1 MVQSVHPAASPGPLS
16 SLNPFCKLA
25 CSLLFGLLVAFGAP
39 ALAATSSSLSP
50 AAQAAAS
57 KGKSAHEQQ
66 DYLGAIGHFQEALRH
81 APNAPELYF
90 YLGVEES
97 KIPGRELRAIA
108 WLGAYLSL
116 RSDGPGAANVKNNIG
131 KLQGAHRKTLLT
143 VLKDV
148 ERTAR
153 LAETNDRGPSFRTL
167 ARKLAEIGEF
177 TSALQ
182 IAANLADLPESQ
194 AEAYGWIAAVQLAKA
209 DIAAALKTAS
219 LSADG
224 QAKDDTYLRI
234 VSAQIAGDHAG
245 ALVTIA
251 RMHHP
256 MNKDRARLDVARFQ
270 IRNGDLSAALKTA
283 ESIQDEEMR
292 GMARSDIVRAQVN
305 ADDLSGA
312 LDTAILISPGTWY
325 GQTVLGLI
333 STAQAKKGDIAG
345 ILKTAALQRPEY
357 RSNLLFDIAKVQAE
371 VGDLAGALHTV
382 ALIEKGVKDHY
393 ARVMVQV
400 AFARGQLLRGDDAGV
415 RKTLAAA
422 RQSVGP
428 VADAGQKGP
437 ALHEIALIQAES
449 GDVVGA
455 IALAGQIEST
465 SWHVETHRDIAVVQA
480 KRGDVAGALKT
491 VDLIRSSDDDKGIAH
506 SRVAEV
512 QATAGDFAGALRT
525 ADLIRS
531 VYTKAS
537 AQIVVAEQQIKRGDL
552 AGAQK
557 TVDLIGDETSRDRA
571 QEVVN
576 AALIKAGDFVALWR
590 QRLEDSNPDHDG
602 PLNTAPFLDLSKHL
616 QSLPTEDPVKYF
628 GALYRTFI
636 DLIDGD
642 RAINELLEKQGLN
655 GRVGG
660 L

>member
-1 MVQSVHPAASPGPLS
+1 M
-16 SLNPFCKLA
+16 
-25 CSLLFGLLVAFGAP
+25 LFGLLVVSGAQTF
-39 ALAATSSSLSP
+39 AATSSSLP
-50 AAQAAAS
+50 AAAQVAVN
-57 KGKSAHEQQ
+57 KGKSADAQH
-66 DYLGAIGHFQEALRH
+66 DYLAAIEHFQEALRH

-116 RSDGPGAANVKNNIG
+116 RGDGPDAEKVKNNIR
-131 KLQGAHRKTLLT
+131 KLQVAHRITLLA
-143 VLKDV
+143 VLKDL
-148 ERTAR
+148 EKTAR
-153 LAETNDRGPSFRTL
+153 LAETNDRGPSFRDL
-167 ARKLAEIGEF
+167 ARKLAEIGDF

-194 AEAYGWIAAVQLAKA
+194 AEAYGWIAGVQLAKA

-219 LSADG
+219 LSVDG
-224 QAKDDTYLRI
+224 DAKDETYQRI
-234 VSAQIAGDHAG
+234 VSAQIASDHAG
-245 ALVTIA
+245 ALETIA

-256 MNKDRARLDVARFQ
+256 MSKDVARLYVARFQ

-312 LDTAILISPGTWY
+312 LDTAILISPGTYY
-325 GQTVLGLI
+325 GQTVLGRI

-345 ILKTAALQRPEY
+345 ILKTVALQRPEY

-371 VGDLAGALHTV
+371 VGDLADALHTV
-382 ALIEKGVKDHY
+382 ALIEEGVKDHY
-393 ARVMVQV
+393 TRVMVQA
-400 AFARGQLLRGDDAGV
+400 AFARGQLMRGDAAGA

-422 RQSVGP
+422 RQSVGLI
-428 VADAGQKGP
+428 ADAAQKGP
-437 ALHEIALIQAES
+437 ALHQIALVLAES

-455 IALAGQIEST
+455 IALAGQFELSS
-465 SWHVETHRDIAVVQA
+465 SWHGTTHNGIAVIQA

-491 VDLIRSSDDDKGIAH
+491 VDLIRSSDEKDTLHHRI
-506 SRVAEV
+506 AEV
-512 QATAGDFAGALRT
+512 QAAEGKFAGALRT
-525 ADLIRS
+525 AGLIRS

-537 AQIVVAEQQIKRGDL
+537 AQIVVAEQQVKRGDL

-557 TVDLIGDETSRDRA
+557 TVDLIGDETSQDRA
-571 QEVVN
+571 QEVVDT
-576 AALIKAGDFVALWR
+576 ARFKAGDFVTLWR
-590 QRLEDSNPDHDG
+590 QRLEDSNLDHDG
-602 PLNTAPFLDLSKHL
+602 ALNTAPFLDLSKHL

-628 GALYRTFI
+628 GALYRTFL

-642 RAINELLEKQGLN
+642 RAINALLE
-655 GRVGG
+655 
-660 L
+660 